1 MKSEIIGKVKLDYT
15 YYNPEYIYNEGDD
28 VEELILKTV
37 KKTTDYKEYERVIEK
52 DTRWPIL
59 YQLAR
64 QRENIIEPMDIK
76 KTDHVLEIGAGMGA
90 VTGAIARRCKKVDC
104 IELSKRRSLANAY
117 RNRNYDNIRIY
128 VGNFQDIIIKETYDV
143 ITLVGVFEY
152 AGYYIQSSNPF
163 VDFLKKIKGMLK
175 KEGKLYIAIENK
187 LGLKYFAGCAEDH
200 LGKPFAGIEGYSKE
214 DHVQTFSKSQL
225 EKMLADTGYRNIF
238 FYYPYPDYKLPV
250 EIYSD
255 ECLPGK
261 DIQFPI
267 RVNYDIDRLYL
278 FDERKVYESLAGC
291 EELKVLANS
300 FLIEAVGV

>member
-117 RNRNYDNIRIY
+117 RNRNLM
-128 VGNFQDIIIKETYDV
+128 K
-143 ITLVGVFEY
+143 
-152 AGYYIQSSNPF
+152 
-163 VDFLKKIKGMLK
+163 
-175 KEGKLYIAIENK
+175 
-187 LGLKYFAGCAEDH
+187 
-200 LGKPFAGIEGYSKE
+200 
-214 DHVQTFSKSQL
+214 
-225 EKMLADTGYRNIF
+225 NIF
-238 FYYPYPDYKLPV
+238 
-250 EIYSD
+250 
-255 ECLPGK
+255 
-261 DIQFPI
+261 
-267 RVNYDIDRLYL
+267 R
-278 FDERKVYESLAGC
+278 
-291 EELKVLANS
+291 
-300 FLIEAVGV
+300 